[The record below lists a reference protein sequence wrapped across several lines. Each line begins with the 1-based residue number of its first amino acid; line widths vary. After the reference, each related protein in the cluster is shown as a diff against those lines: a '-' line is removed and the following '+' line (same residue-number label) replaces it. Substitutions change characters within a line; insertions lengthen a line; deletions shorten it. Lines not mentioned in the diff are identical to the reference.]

1 VAGVDTLTA
10 PPSVRRPVVTLW
22 LLRAGLTAHVLT
34 AALQP
39 VLAGMFLTGDVDAIE
54 VHALTASTL
63 GLICL
68 TCAGISVGYVVA
80 GRGRIWVLPALLA
93 LFTVETG
100 QIIVGYLRVLQ
111 VHIPGGVT
119 IVVASVLLAVWVWT
133 PAAARPRRP
142 RGAR

>member
-1 VAGVDTLTA
+1 VTVVDILTA
-10 PPSVRRPVVTLW
+10 PPRVRRPAVTLW
-22 LLRAGLTAHVLT
+22 LLRAGLTAHVLA

-54 VHALTASTL
+54 AHGLTATAL
-63 GLICL
+63 GLVCL
-68 TCAGISVGYVVA
+68 TCAGISVGYVTA

-119 IVVASVLLAVWVWT
+119 IIVASVLLAIWVWT
-133 PAAARPRRP
+133 PSAARPRRP

>member
-1 VAGVDTLTA
+1 VDTLTV
-10 PPSVRRPVVTLW
+10 PSRVRQPAVTLW
-22 LLRAGLTAHVLT
+22 LLRIGLTTHLLA

-54 VHALTASTL
+54 VHASTATAL
-63 GLICL
+63 ALICL
-68 TCAGISVGYVVA
+68 ACLGVSIGYVTA
-80 GRGRIWVLPALLA
+80 GRGRLWILPALLA
-93 LFTVETG
+93 LVTVEVG

-133 PAAARPRRP
+133 PLARRPRRP

>member
-1 VAGVDTLTA
+1 VDTLTV
-10 PPSVRRPVVTLW
+10 PPRVRQPAVTLW
-22 LLRAGLTAHVLT
+22 LLRIGLTTHLLA

-54 VHALTASTL
+54 VHAGTATAL

-68 TCAGISVGYVVA
+68 TCAGISIGYVTA
-80 GRGRIWVLPALLA
+80 GRGRLWILPALLA

-133 PAAARPRRP
+133 PLARRTRRP

>member
-1 VAGVDTLTA
+1 VDTLTV
-10 PPSVRRPVVTLW
+10 PSRVRQPTVTLW
-22 LLRAGLTAHVLT
+22 LLRIGLTVHVLV

-39 VLAGMFLTGDVDAIE
+39 VLAGMFLTGDVDAIDA
-54 VHALTASTL
+54 HAATASTL
-63 GLICL
+63 GLICIA
-68 TCAGISVGYVVA
+68 CVAISIGYVVA
-80 GRGRIWVLPALLA
+80 GRGRIWILPALLA
-93 LFTVETG
+93 LLTVEVG

-133 PAAARPRRP
+133 PLARRPRRP